1 LIAFVISFYANFPLF
16 SIKGHLSILT
26 FTLKTCAH
34 MLIFSLL
41 YRAVILCSHQK
52 EPELVHGNEELWT
65 FVVYAGED
73 HTNTQTLVAFLGLL
87 STLVCKMFTALLFA
101 PYFAPTELFGLV
113 RLPVK
118 LVLPKS
124 MNCSREKFTAQLDGT
139 LCLIAYLFMKK
150 SLRNPFNLPQ
160 ACCLIFQRGMHRHLL
175 RI

>member
-1 LIAFVISFYANFPLF
+1 
-16 SIKGHLSILT
+16 
-26 FTLKTCAH
+26 

-87 STLVCKMFTALLFA
+87 STLVCKMFTALLFV

-175 RI
+175 HI